1 MFQHMM
7 LQRVRPALPVDLI
20 DISSEKYEELLRS
33 LGYSD
38 RLIRKELEILAKFQ
52 SRYAQPSRV
61 GAESSVTDAQNPM
74 AAAFLRRKRRR
85 VSETEEPDGPQAV

>member
-52 SRYAQPSRV
+52 ARYAQPSRV
-61 GAESSVTDAQNPM
+61 GAGPSVTDAQNPM
-74 AAAFLRRKRRR
+74 AAAFLRRKQRR